1 MPCIRAREK
10 KQHVDLYL
18 SLKTSNFKKK
28 KNNPITQGLNEAA
41 AKRPKGGAAGR
52 RFTPATHAGI
62 TVSVTRPRLAGTSV
76 DVYSQLPM
84 PDWRLDESC
93 VSFCQLRRNAFQ
105 TRTARAKVSGT
116 ARLDERRR
124 GSSVWSRRRREK
136 TFLHALGIYG
146 MEVND
151 KQDLVLKTVATPL

>member
-1 MPCIRAREK
+1 MPRIRAREK

-28 KNNPITQGLNEAA
+28 TNNPITQGLNEAA

-76 DVYSQLPM
+76 DVYSQP
-84 PDWRLDESC
+84 PTDWRQDESLC
-93 VSFCQLRRNAFQ
+93 QLQLRRNAFQ